1 MKLLVAASNEPL
13 ARAIRGTLL
22 GAQHEVDQTGTQ
34 KATLHAII
42 AAQQGQAATDA
53 ETNTKAP
60 ANNQAQTAQTDAPA
74 QTTAPAQTQAANDAD
89 AAPVIPYDAI
99 VLDEDLVEPPHN
111 DFIAQLRSADH
122 SLKILLLAT
131 TPLSRATGE
140 GNRWRALPHE
150 YAPIEP
156 SQSVEPAAS
165 SESNETGESSDS
177 KESGTQVNVN
187 QPDAVL
193 RKPFSDTELLSYIS
207 ALAADSPAMI
217 IRGNL
222 TLDTTH
228 RRAYYAST
236 HNPITLS
243 RLEYSLLEALV
254 KADGKFVNA
263 KELVGLVGG
272 PYFEQQGLL
281 RNALYTLDKKL
292 TRAGLIMTQRGSNY
306 RIR

>member
-22 GAQHEVDQTGTQ
+22 GAQHEVDQTGTRE
-34 KATLHAII
+34 ATLRAII
-42 AAQQGQAATDA
+42 AAQQGQVVA
-53 ETNTKAP
+53 EAEVGAKAP
-60 ANNQAQTAQTDAPA
+60 ADNQTKTVQTGAPA
-74 QTTAPAQTQAANDAD
+74 QTSTSAQSQSANDTD
-89 AAPVIPYDAI
+89 VTPIVPYDAI

-111 DFIAQLRSADH
+111 DFVAELRNADP

-150 YAPIEP
+150 YAPIE
-156 SQSVEPAAS
+156 SNQSTEPTAS
-165 SESNETGESSDS
+165 SESNGSSESDDS
-177 KESGTQVNVN
+177 KESGTPVNTN

-236 HNPITLS
+236 HSPITLS

-254 KADGKFVNA
+254 KADGKFVNT

>member
-22 GAQHEVDQTGTQ
+22 GAQHEVDQTGTRED
-34 KATLHAII
+34 TLTAII
-42 AAQQGQAATDA
+42 EAMQGGASEQ
-53 ETNTKAP
+53 ENTP
-60 ANNQAQTAQTDAPA
+60 A
-74 QTTAPAQTQAANDAD
+74 
-89 AAPVIPYDAI
+89 VPYDAI
-99 VLDEDLVEPPHN
+99 VLDEDLVEPQHD
-111 DFIAQLRSADH
+111 DFVVKLRAAD
-122 SLKILLLAT
+122 STLKILLLAT
-131 TPLSRATGE
+131 TPLSRTIGD

-150 YAPIEP
+150 YAPIEQN
-156 SQSVEPAAS
+156 SNLDSANSTSSTS
-165 SESNETGESSDS
+165 SESDQSALAEDIAT
-177 KESGTQVNVN
+177 N

-193 RKPFSDTELLSYIS
+193 RKPFSDTELLSYVN
-207 ALAADSPAMI
+207 ALAAGSPTMI

-228 RRAYYAST
+228 RKAYYAST
-236 HNPITLS
+236 HSPITLS

-254 KADGKFVNA
+254 KANGEFVNT

>member
-22 GAQHEVDQTGTQ
+22 GAQHEVDQTGTRE
-34 KATLHAII
+34 ATLDAII
-42 AAQQGQAATDA
+42 AAQQGQPLAGTVNQ
-53 ETNTKAP
+53 TQP
-60 ANNQAQTAQTDAPA
+60 GSQAQPIQTDAPA
-74 QTTAPAQTQAANDAD
+74 RTDAQKQSQASDDSEDAPI
-89 AAPVIPYDAI
+89 VPYDAI
-99 VLDEDLVEPPHN
+99 VLDEDLVEPSHN
-111 DFIAQLRSADH
+111 DFVATLRKTDP

-156 SQSVEPAAS
+156 NQSAEPTAALASNGSDES
-165 SESNETGESSDS
+165 SETEVQANA
-177 KESGTQVNVN
+177 N

-193 RKPFSDTELLSYIS
+193 RKPFSDTELLSYVS
-207 ALAADSPAMI
+207 ALAADSPTMI

-236 HNPITLS
+236 HSPITLS

-254 KADGKFVNA
+254 KADGKFVNT

>member
-22 GAQHEVDQTGTQ
+22 GAQHEVDQTGTRE
-34 KATLHAII
+34 ATLRVII
-42 AAQQGQAATDA
+42 AAQQGQVVVDTKVGA
-53 ETNTKAP
+53 KAP
-60 ANNQAQTAQTDAPA
+60 AGHQTQIVQTVAPA
-74 QTTAPAQTQAANDAD
+74 QTTTPAQSKITTDAD
-89 AAPVIPYDAI
+89 ATPAIPYDAI
-99 VLDEDLVEPPHN
+99 VLDEDLVEPSHN
-111 DFIAQLRSADH
+111 DFVAKLRSADP

-150 YAPIEP
+150 YAPIEQN
-156 SQSVEPAAS
+156 QSTEPATSFESNES
-165 SESNETGESSDS
+165 SESGKSTGQS
-177 KESGTQVNVN
+177 NNN

-236 HNPITLS
+236 HSPITLS

-254 KADGKFVNA
+254 KAGGKFVNT

-281 RNALYTLDKKL
+281 RNALYTLNKKL

>member
-22 GAQHEVDQTGTQ
+22 GAQHEVDQSGTRE
-34 KATLHAII
+34 ATLDAII
-42 AAQQGQAATDA
+42 AAQQGQVVA
-53 ETNTKAP
+53 EAEVGTETL
-60 ANNQAQTAQTDAPA
+60 ANDQTQTAQTSAPA
-74 QTTAPAQTQAANDAD
+74 QNTVPAQFQAANDAD

-111 DFIAQLRSADH
+111 DFVAQLRSTDS

-131 TPLSRATGE
+131 TPLSHTTGE

-150 YAPIEP
+150 YAPIE
-156 SQSVEPAAS
+156 SNQSTEPAAS
-165 SESNETGESSDS
+165 SGSNQPGESDS
-177 KESGTQVNVN
+177 STEQPNNN

-193 RKPFSDTELLSYIS
+193 RKPFSDTELLSYVN

-228 RRAYYAST
+228 HRAYYAST
-236 HNPITLS
+236 HSPITLS

-254 KADGKFVNA
+254 KADGKFVNT